1 MRTVEFDRNQFTA
14 NHGIVFSV
22 IRFSVTPSDRGS
34 LRTLHFGEAKSAHF
48 EVSSLLVELYDKML
62 AKDLPC
68 LMMVGIS
75 SPLTRKQGDLLNDQ
89 RMSIAN
95 ITAGI
100 FTAAGSKVP
109 VVGLAVGPAAGY
121 FGRELVKNKLPAYH
135 AGDVIVSLD
144 AQVSGG
150 IGPQRSVSSM
160 IIKSQGA

>member
-1 MRTVEFDRNQFTA
+1 MEFDRNQFIA

-22 IRFSVTPSDRGS
+22 TRFSITPSDRSG

-68 LMMVGIS
+68 VMMVGIS

-95 ITAGI
+95 VTAGI
-100 FTAAGSKVP
+100 FMAAGSKVP
-109 VVGLAVGPAAGY
+109 VIGLAVGPAAGY
-121 FGRELVKNKLPAYH
+121 FGRELVKGKLPTYH
-135 AGDVIVSLD
+135 AGDIIVSLD
-144 AQVSGG
+144 AKVSGG

-160 IIKSQGA
+160 IIKSQGT

>member
-1 MRTVEFDRNQFTA
+1 MRAVEFDRNQFIA

-22 IRFSVTPSDRGS
+22 TRFSVTPSDRGG

-68 LMMVGIS
+68 VMMIGIS
-75 SPLTRKQGDLLNDQ
+75 NPLTRKQGDLLNDQ

-100 FTAAGSKVP
+100 FTAAGSRVP
-109 VVGLAVGPAAGY
+109 IIGLATGPAAGY
-121 FGRELVKNKLPAYH
+121 FGRELVKSKLPAYH

>member
-1 MRTVEFDRNQFTA
+1 MDFDRNQFTA

-22 IRFSVTPSDRGS
+22 TRFSITPNDRGS

-48 EVSSLLVELYDKML
+48 EVSRLLVELYDKML

-68 LMMVGIS
+68 VMMVGIS
-75 SPLTRKQGDLLNDQ
+75 NPLTRKQGDLLNDQ

-100 FTAAGSKVP
+100 FTAAGAKVP
-109 VVGLAVGPAAGY
+109 FIGFAAGPAAGY
-121 FGRELVKNKLPAYH
+121 FGRELVKGKLPSYH

-144 AQVSGG
+144 AQVNGG
-150 IGPQRSVSSM
+150 IGPQRSTSSM

>member
-1 MRTVEFDRNQFTA
+1 M
-14 NHGIVFSV
+14 
-22 IRFSVTPSDRGS
+22 
-34 LRTLHFGEAKSAHF
+34 
-48 EVSSLLVELYDKML
+48 LVELYDKML

-68 LMMVGIS
+68 VMMAGIS
-75 SPLTRKQGDLLNDQ
+75 NPLTRKQGDLLNDQ

-100 FTAAGSKVP
+100 FTAAGSRVP
-109 VVGLAVGPAAGY
+109 IIGLATGPAAGY
-121 FGRELVKNKLPAYH
+121 LGRELVKSKLPAYH

-150 IGPQRSVSSM
+150 IGPQRLVSSM

>member
-1 MRTVEFDRNQFTA
+1 MEFDRNQFTA

-22 IRFSVTPSDRGS
+22 TRFSVSPSDRGG

-68 LMMVGIS
+68 VMMVGIS

-95 ITAGI
+95 ITAGV
-100 FTAAGSKVP
+100 FGAAASRVP
-109 VVGLAVGPAAGY
+109 VIGLATGAVGGY
-121 FGRELVKNKLPAYH
+121 FGRELVKSKLPAYH
-135 AGDVIVSLD
+135 AGDIIVSLD

-160 IIKSQGA
+160 IIKSQGT